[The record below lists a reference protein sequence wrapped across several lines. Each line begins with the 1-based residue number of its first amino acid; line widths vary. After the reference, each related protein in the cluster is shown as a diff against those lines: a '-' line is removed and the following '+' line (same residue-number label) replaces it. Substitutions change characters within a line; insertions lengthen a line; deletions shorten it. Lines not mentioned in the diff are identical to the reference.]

1 MRLGDGGF
9 ISTGKYLPKLT
20 LPNTQWWISLPLP
33 NHSSHVVVINHLVE
47 IGPSQKKP
55 RWLSTFT
62 FLLTASSSYATS
74 QYNFLRALGR
84 KCSLSTVLPYE
95 CNFPQDIFSVDTIVA
110 MEALVRYS
118 YNSRIKDITD
128 LNVEVDIPDS
138 NITMNYYID
147 GKVKWFFF
155 RIMTVWHFIP
165 VLQGSK
171 KNNNMRISQLRKVI
185 FLQLRYFPSIHNILV
200 CSIIK
205 FQ

>member
-9 ISTGKYLPKLT
+9 ISTGKYLPKWT
-20 LPNTQWWISLPLP
+20 LPNTQWWISLPFKPEPLQ
-33 NHSSHVVVINHLVE
+33 SCCCYQSF
-47 IGPSQKKP
+47 SRSWTKKP

-185 FLQLRYFPSIHNILV
+185 FLQLRYFPSIHDILV
-200 CSIIK
+200 CSIMK

>member
-9 ISTGKYLPKLT
+9 ISTGKYLPKWT
-20 LPNTQWWISLPLP
+20 LPNTQWWISLPFKPLP
-33 NHSSHVVVINHLVE
+33 LQSCCCYQSFSRNWTL
-47 IGPSQKKP
+47 PKKT

-147 GKVKWFFF
+147 GKVKWFFLESWLF
-155 RIMTVWHFIP
+155 DILFLFCR
-165 VLQGSK
+165 VLKRTTTCG
-171 KNNNMRISQLRKVI
+171 
-185 FLQLRYFPSIHNILV
+185 
-200 CSIIK
+200 
-205 FQ
+205 